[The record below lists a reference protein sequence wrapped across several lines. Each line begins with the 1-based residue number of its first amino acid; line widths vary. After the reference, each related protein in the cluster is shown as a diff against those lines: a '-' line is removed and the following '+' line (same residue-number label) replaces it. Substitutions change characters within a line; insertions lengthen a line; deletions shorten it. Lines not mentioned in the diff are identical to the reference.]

1 MDYLF
6 RNRLIDTWEIE
17 NIGREIYQRFKLVER
32 KAKIRNQIYQ
42 FLDVAGVRQFE
53 LQFFFDLLFVEQVGK
68 RLAVF

>member
-53 LQFFFDLLFVEQVGK
+53 LQFFL
-68 RLAVF
+68 